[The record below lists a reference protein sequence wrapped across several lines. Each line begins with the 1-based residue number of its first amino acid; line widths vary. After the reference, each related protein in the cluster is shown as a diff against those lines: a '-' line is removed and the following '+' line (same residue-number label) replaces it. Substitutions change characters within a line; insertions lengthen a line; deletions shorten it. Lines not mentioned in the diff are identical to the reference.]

1 MPEFDIDALLS
12 PLAGD
17 APCGPDLDHD
27 AASQALQEAAVGKPE
42 RQYGDKIYPAEPPD
56 WRVVHQHALALS
68 LRTRDVR
75 VATWLTRSAAHVQ
88 GVVGMVQGLQL
99 LQGLLERH
107 WPLVHPQLD
116 ASDGNDPRARIN
128 AICPLYL
135 EDGLADL
142 RRAALTPAR
151 GAVTVRDLELAF
163 GGAKPRTGEALPT
176 VEGLIPAIA
185 AAQAQV
191 PALAP
196 AMQAGLQAV
205 LGMTAALDQHL
216 GAGHSPDLK
225 PLTALMR
232 AVASAGQQAQGTPA
246 FLASAN
252 TLAPG
257 APGQAAPASTPAPAP
272 APGTIASREDAIR
285 MLQRVSDW
293 IESNEPTNPAPLFIK
308 RAQRLMTKN
317 FLEIIRDLMPDGVG
331 QIEKLA
337 GSPK

>member
-1 MPEFDIDALLS
+1 MSESDTDALLS
-12 PLAGD
+12 PLPGD
-17 APCGPDLDHD
+17 APCGPELDHD
-27 AASQALQEAAVGKPE
+27 AAFLALQEASAGTPE

-56 WRVVHQHALALS
+56 WHQVHQHALALARRS
-68 LRTRDVR
+68 RDLR

-88 GVVGMVQGLQL
+88 GLVGMVQGLQL
-99 LQGLLERH
+99 MQGLLERH
-107 WPLVHPQLD
+107 WQHLHPQLD
-116 ASDGNDPRARIN
+116 ASDDNDPTERIS
-128 AICPLYL
+128 AIWPLL
-135 EDGLADL
+135 KEDGLADL

-163 GGAKPRTGEALPT
+163 GGAKAYSGETVPT
-176 VEGLIPAIA
+176 VEGLTPAIA

-191 PALAP
+191 PALAG
-196 AMQAGLQAV
+196 AMQAGLVAV
-205 LGMTAALDQHL
+205 QGMAAAFDQHL
-216 GAGHSPDLK
+216 GAGRSPDFK
-225 PLTALMR
+225 PLAALLR
-232 AVASAGQQAQGTPA
+232 VVAVAGQQAQGA
-246 FLASAN
+246 AAMQA
-252 TLAPG
+252 APG
-257 APGQAAPASTPAPAP
+257 NAIVPGTPGLAAPGQVPVAT
-272 APGTIASREDAIR
+272 PGTIASREDAIR